1 MIYFQTD
8 GVEMPQ
14 LDAGRIGRWLG
25 KVAGR
30 HGYRLGDIAY
40 RFCSDEV
47 ILDANR
53 QYLSHDY
60 FTDII
65 TFDYTD
71 GDKVEGDLLISL
83 QTVRSNAEMLGV
95 DYESELLRVVVH
107 GVFHLCG
114 LHDKSEEERA
124 EMEAA
129 ENAALELYPE
139 I

>member
-83 QTVRSNAEMLGV
+83 QTVRSNA
-95 DYESELLRVVVH
+95 
-107 GVFHLCG
+107 
-114 LHDKSEEERA
+114 
-124 EMEAA
+124 
-129 ENAALELYPE
+129 
-139 I
+139 